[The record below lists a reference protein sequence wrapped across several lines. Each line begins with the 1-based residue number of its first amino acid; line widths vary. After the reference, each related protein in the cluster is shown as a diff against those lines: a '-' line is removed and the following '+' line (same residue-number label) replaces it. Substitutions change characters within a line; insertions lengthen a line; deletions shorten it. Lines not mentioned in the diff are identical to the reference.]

1 MSVTDGVRLVDQH
14 CHGIFTRDLSA
25 SDFAAGLTEAPD
37 PGGRDPWRSMLGLAV
52 RRWCAPVLDLP
63 EHTTPDEYLARRAEL
78 GWREATTRLMRAAGV
93 AHWFVDTGYG
103 GDTTPGELA
112 ELGDGDGHEVV
123 RIEQVAESVA
133 KSGADSPVA
142 LLDGI
147 RAGLRDRAAGAVAF
161 KSVIAYRSGLALPAD
176 PPSHVAVR
184 AAADDWLRSGN
195 ARLHNHVLHA
205 WLVHEAARVGAELGL
220 PLQFHTGFG
229 DPDLHLRDADPLL
242 LTDFVRTTPA
252 DVVLLHCWPFHRNA
266 AYLAHAFGHV
276 WVDLGLTLGFVGERA
291 RAVLAETLEL
301 APFESLLYSS
311 DGCDLPERHHVGA
324 VLWRHHLGRLLDEW
338 LADGAITRRDAERL
352 AEDFG
357 AGNAR
362 RLSSRLAAGPDPR

>member
-1 MSVTDGVRLVDQH
+1 
-14 CHGIFTRDLSA
+14 
-25 SDFAAGLTEAPD
+25 
-37 PGGRDPWRSMLGLAV
+37 
-52 RRWCAPVLDLP
+52 
-63 EHTTPDEYLARRAEL
+63 
-78 GWREATTRLMRAAGV
+78 
-93 AHWFVDTGYG
+93 
-103 GDTTPGELA
+103 
-112 ELGDGDGHEVV
+112 
-123 RIEQVAESVA
+123 
-133 KSGADSPVA
+133 
-142 LLDGI
+142 
-147 RAGLRDRAAGAVAF
+147 
-161 KSVIAYRSGLALPAD
+161 
-176 PPSHVAVR
+176 
-184 AAADDWLRSGN
+184 
-195 ARLHNHVLHA
+195 
-205 WLVHEAARVGAELGL
+205 VHEAARVGAELGL

-252 DVVLLHCWPFHRNA
+252 DVVLLHCWPFHRGA

-276 WVDLGLTLGFVGERA
+276 WVDLGLTLGFAGERA

-324 VLWRHHLGRLLDEW
+324 VLWRHHLGGLLDEW

-362 RLSSRLAAGPDPR
+362 RLSSRLGAGPDPR